1 MARRRILIDTNVLV
15 SAVLFSGV
23 PGQVVEAARHGRISG
38 VVSLH
43 ILAEMRD
50 VLTGPRFGFDQAAAD
65 LLAEEI
71 AEFCEV
77 VPLQRASG
85 AWSDDPDD
93 DPVVAAAILG
103 RVQAVVT
110 GDAHLLGLR
119 VRGVRFATPA
129 AALDLVARR

>member
-1 MARRRILIDTNVLV
+1 MTRPRVLIDTNVLV
-15 SAVLFSGV
+15 SAVLFGGV
-23 PGQVVEAARHGRISG
+23 PERVVEAARDGRISG

-50 VLTGPRFGFDQAAAD
+50 VLTRPRFGFDYATAD

-85 AWSDDPDD
+85 TWSPDPDD
-93 DPVVAAAILG
+93 DPVVEAAILG
-103 RVQAVVT
+103 RAEAVVT
-110 GDAHLLGLR
+110 GDAHLLGLH
-119 VRGVRFATPA
+119 VRGVRFVTPS
-129 AALDLVARR
+129 AALSLIPGS